1 MDDQATYPYDSN
13 NNDAQGENSEA
24 EAAFLQ
30 EQKIEEETRIA
41 TQEWKAR
48 SKIYIEFLLK
58 HVGLHESSGN
68 VEERLKHLID
78 QRKVKEG
85 DEFYDKFD
93 DDALASNVY
102 IDIERDSEN
111 EDHVGIYNKLLFD
124 AVNEALEKFLDARD
138 KSKDVPWIPR
148 NNGLGLRSNFES
160 LAFSLKKTIDD
171 LIFRFDDLDAN
182 PRAARRFADLDGDTR
197 IPLNTPLTA
206 EERLETVLTAAA
218 IEIDQSWNDDYKVVE
233 AGVKLQ
239 IADMILEELL
249 YDTTYHVHLVMGDD

>member
-13 NNDAQGENSEA
+13 NNDVQGENSDA
-24 EAAFLQ
+24 EAALLQ
-30 EQKIEEETRIA
+30 AQKMEEETRIA
-41 TQEWKAR
+41 TQEWKAK
-48 SKIYIEFLLK
+48 SKIYVEFLLK
-58 HVGLHESSGN
+58 HVGLHQSSSN
-68 VEERLKHLID
+68 VEKRLKHLIEN
-78 QRKVKEG
+78 RKAKED

-93 DDALASNVY
+93 DDAIASNVY

-111 EDHVGIYNKLLFD
+111 EDHVGIYNKLIFD

-138 KSKDVPWIPR
+138 KSKDTPWIPR
-148 NNGLGLRSNFES
+148 NNGLDLRSNFES

-218 IEIDQSWNDDYKVVE
+218 MRLTNL
-233 AGVKLQ
+233 GTTTTKL
-239 IADMILEELL
+239 
-249 YDTTYHVHLVMGDD
+249 

>member
-1 MDDQATYPYDSN
+1 MDEKPFGFLST
-13 NNDAQGENSEA
+13 DAQEERESDLEKKKNLFEN
-24 EAAFLQ
+24 LQ
-30 EQKIEEETRIA
+30 PEDLLQFGIIPEFIGRLPVIA
-41 TQEWKAR
+41 T
-48 SKIYIEFLLK
+48 
-58 HVGLHESSGN
+58 LHDLDEKDLIRIMKEPKNALTKQYS
-68 VEERLKHLID
+68 HLMELDNINL
-78 QRKVKEG
+78 
-85 DEFYDKFD
+85 KFD

-160 LAFSLKKTIDD
+160 LAFSLKKTIED
-171 LIFRFDDLDAN
+171 LIFKFDDFDAN

-206 EERLETVLTAAA
+206 EERLETVLTADA
-218 IEIDQSWNDDYKVVE
+218 IEIDQSWNDEYKAVE